1 MMQKVIVF
9 TIIIFLFVVNCV
21 SAESEVLNDKV
32 VLSGYIKDRSNG
44 ELLIGANIFFKELK
58 TGTISNFY
66 GFYSFSVE
74 PGIYNIDFV
83 YMGYKT
89 QSKRLEIKQNMN
101 LDIEL
106 IPETENIEE
115 VVVRSQKL
123 DANVRDPQMSVQK
136 LQSKDVKAVPALMGE
151 VDVIKVLQLMPGV
164 QATSEGASGFS
175 VRGGNPDQNLVLLDE
190 AIVYNAGHMLGFFS
204 VFNNDAIKDVK
215 LFKGDIPASSGGRL
229 SSLVDVRMNDGNNK
243 KIEGKGGIGLISSRL
258 TLEGPIIKDKTSFIV
273 SGRRTYADLFLP
285 LATDEAAKDSKLYF
299 YDLNAKIKHVI
310 NNNNRLYFSTYFGRD
325 VFIDVNSKMDF
336 GNQTFTLRWN
346 HVYNPKLFSNITF
359 VSSKYD
365 YKLGTSEEASEFTW
379 KSRLQDYSIK
389 LDYNYYLNPNNTI
402 SFGIQSIS
410 HQINPGTAQGE
421 GEDSMFSK
429 VEVPD
434 ANGLEHGVYV
444 ANSQKIGSRLNIKY
458 GLRLSGLQNI
468 GEGTVYEFD
477 ENFEVVNELNYKS
490 GDIFNS
496 YWGLEPRIGMS
507 YILNSTTS
515 VKSSYSKTQQYI
527 HLASNSTSTTPLD
540 VWFMSSPNIK
550 PQICDQ
556 FSAGLFRNFS
566 NNTIET
572 SVEVFY
578 KDMKNTI
585 DFKDHPDLLLNDKM
599 EGEIRTGKSWAYGA
613 EFLLKFN
620 LEKFSGWIGYTWSE
634 SWREIPEVNNG
645 KKYLSPYSH
654 DHDISLVVNHKV
666 SKRCQLGM
674 NWVYFSGAPFTAPN
688 GRMFVGGDIIP
699 LYSDRNE
706 ERMPDY
712 HRMDVS
718 FTIKNK
724 KKEGRKW
731 EGEWNF
737 SVYNIYGRKNAWSIF
752 FEQDDDNPYKATA
765 QKTYL
770 FQFVPSV
777 TYNFKF

>member
-1 MMQKVIVF
+1 MQKIIVF
-9 TIIIFLFVVNCV
+9 IIIVAFNLSNYVYANDPLV
-21 SAESEVLNDKV
+21 NDKV
-32 VLSGYIKDRSNG
+32 VLSGYIKDNNNG
-44 ELLIGANIFFKELK
+44 ELLIGASVYFKDLK
-58 TGTISNFY
+58 TGTISNLY
-66 GFYSFSVE
+66 GFYSFSVD
-74 PGIYNIDFV
+74 PGVYDIQFA

-89 QSKRLEIKQNMN
+89 ISKKLEINQNMTF
-101 LDIEL
+101 DVEL
-106 IPETENIEE
+106 SPEAENIQE
-115 VVVRSQKL
+115 VVVLSKKL
-123 DANVRDPQMSVQK
+123 DANVRDAQMSVQK

-164 QATSEGASGFS
+164 QATSEGSSGFS

-204 VFNNDAIKDVK
+204 VFNNDAIKDVQ
-215 LFKGDIPASSGGRL
+215 LYKGDIPASSGGRL

-243 KIEGKGGIGLISSRL
+243 KIEGQGGIGLISSRL
-258 TLEGPIIKDKTSFIV
+258 TLEGPIVKDKTSFIV

-285 LATDEAAKDSKLYF
+285 LAADEAAKDSKLYF
-299 YDLNAKIKHVI
+299 YDLNAKVKHTI
-310 NNNNRLYFSTYFGRD
+310 NNNNRIYFSTYFGRD
-325 VFIDVNSKMDF
+325 VFKDVNSKMDF

-346 HVYNPKLFSNITF
+346 HVYNPKLFSNVTF
-359 VSSKYD
+359 IGSKYD
-365 YKLGTSEEASEFTW
+365 YKLGTTESAAEFTW
-379 KSRLQDYSIK
+379 KSRLRDYSLK
-389 LDYNYYLNPNNTI
+389 VDYNYYLNPNNTI
-402 SFGIQSIS
+402 SFGFQSIK
-410 HQINPGTAQGE
+410 HIINPGTAQGS

-434 ANGLEHGVYV
+434 ANGLEHGIYI
-444 ANSQKIGSRLNIKY
+444 ANSQKIGSRFNVKY
-458 GLRLSGLQNI
+458 GIRFSGLQNI

-477 ENFEVVNELNYKS
+477 ENYEAVNEINYKRN
-490 GDIFNS
+490 DVFNS
-496 YWGLEPRIGMS
+496 YWGFEPRLGMS
-507 YILNSTTS
+507 YILNNTTS
-515 VKSSYSKTQQYI
+515 LKSSYSKTRQYI

-556 FSAGLFRNFS
+556 FSAGLFKNFS
-566 NNTIET
+566 DNMIES
-572 SVEVFY
+572 SVELFY

-613 EFLLKFN
+613 EFLLKFH
-620 LEKFSGWIGYTWSE
+620 LEKFNGWVGYTWSK
-634 SWREIPEVNNG
+634 SWRKIAEVNDG

-654 DHDISLVVNHKV
+654 DHDISVVLNHTLN
-666 SKRCQLGM
+666 KRCQLGF
-674 NWVYFSGAPFTAPN
+674 NWVYFTGAPFTAPN
-688 GRMFVGGDIIP
+688 GRMFVGGDIVP
-699 LYSDRNE
+699 LYSSRNE

-718 FTIKNK
+718 FTLKNK

-737 SVYNIYGRKNAWSIF
+737 SVYNLYGRKNAWSIF
-752 FEQDDDNPYKATA
+752 FEQDEDDPYKATA

>member
-1 MMQKVIVF
+1 MQKLVMFIIIIVF
-9 TIIIFLFVVNCV
+9 YCNNYVYAKDPLV
-21 SAESEVLNDKV
+21 NDKV
-32 VLSGYIKDRSNG
+32 VLSGYIKDSSNG
-44 ELLIGANIFFKELK
+44 ELLIGANVYFRDLK
-58 TGTISNFY
+58 TGTISNLY
-66 GFYSFSVE
+66 GFYSFSVD
-74 PGIYNIDFV
+74 PGIYNVDFV
-83 YMGYKT
+83 YMGYT
-89 QSKRLEIKQNMN
+89 TISKRLEINHNMT

-106 IPETENIEE
+106 NPETENIDE
-115 VVVRSQKL
+115 VVVLSKKL
-123 DANVRDPQMSVQK
+123 DANVRDAQMSVQK

-164 QATSEGASGFS
+164 QATSEGSSGFS

-204 VFNNDAIKDVK
+204 VFNNDAIKDVQ
-215 LFKGDIPASSGGRL
+215 LYKGDIPASSGGRL
-229 SSLVDVRMNDGNNK
+229 SSLVDVRMNDGSNK
-243 KIEGKGGIGLISSRL
+243 KIEGKGGVGLISSRL
-258 TLEGPIIKDKTSFIV
+258 TLEGPILKDKTSFIV
-273 SGRRTYADLFLP
+273 SGRRTYADIFLP
-285 LATDEAAKDSKLYF
+285 LATDEEAKGSKLYF
-299 YDLNAKIKHVI
+299 YDLNAKVKHTI
-310 NNNNRLYFSTYFGRD
+310 NNNNRLYLSTYFGRD
-325 VFIDVNSKMDF
+325 VFKDVNSKMDF

-346 HVYNPKLFSNITF
+346 HVFNPKLFSNVTF
-359 VSSKYD
+359 IGSKYD
-365 YKLGTSEEASEFTW
+365 YKLGTAEEASEFTW
-379 KSRLQDYSIK
+379 KSRLRDYSVKI
-389 LDYNYYLNPNNTI
+389 DFNYYLNPQNTI
-402 SFGIQSIS
+402 SFGLQSIK
-410 HQINPGTAQGE
+410 HTINPGTAQGE

-434 ANGLEHGVYV
+434 ANGLEHGLYI
-444 ANSQKIGSRLNIKY
+444 ANNQKLGSRFNLKY
-458 GLRLSGLQNI
+458 GLRVSGLQNI
-468 GEGTVYEFD
+468 GKGTVYEFD
-477 ENFEVVNELNYKS
+477 ENYEVTNELSYKR
-490 GDIFNS
+490 GEIFNT
-496 YWGLEPRIGMS
+496 YWGFEPRLGMS
-507 YILNSTTS
+507 YILNNTTS
-515 VKSSYSKTQQYI
+515 VKSSYSKTRQYI

-556 FSAGLFRNFS
+556 FSMGLFKNFS
-566 NNTIET
+566 DNTIES
-572 SVEVFY
+572 SVELFY

-613 EFLLKFN
+613 EFLVKFH
-620 LEKFSGWIGYTWSE
+620 LEKFNGWVGYTWSK
-634 SWREIPEVNNG
+634 SWRKISEINEG
-645 KKYLSPYSH
+645 EKYLSPYSH
-654 DHDISLVVNHKV
+654 DHDISVVVNRTI
-666 SKRCQLGM
+666 SKRCQLGL

-688 GRMFVGGDIIP
+688 GRMYVGGDIIP
-699 LYSDRNE
+699 LYSARNE

-737 SVYNIYGRKNAWSIF
+737 SVYNLYGRKNAWSIF
-752 FEQDDDNPYKATA
+752 FEQDDDDPYKATA

>member
-1 MMQKVIVF
+1 MQKNILF
-9 TIIIFLFVVNCV
+9 IIIFKLFFFVDIYANF
-21 SAESEVLNDKV
+21 ENLNDKV
-32 VLSGYIKDRSNG
+32 VLSGYIKDSSNG
-44 ELLIGANIFFKELK
+44 ELLIGANIYFKELK
-58 TGTISNFY
+58 TGTISNLY
-66 GFYSFSVE
+66 GFYSFSVD
-74 PGIYNIDFV
+74 PGVYQVNFV

-89 QSKRLEIKQNMN
+89 ISKRLEITQDID

-106 IPETENIEE
+106 EEETENIEE
-115 VVVRSQKL
+115 VVVLSKKL

-215 LFKGDIPASSGGRL
+215 LYKGDIPASSGGRL

-258 TLEGPIIKDKTSFIV
+258 TLEGPIIKDKTSFII
-273 SGRRTYADLFLP
+273 SGRRTYADIFLP
-285 LATDEAAKDSKLYF
+285 LVSDEEAQDSRLHF
-299 YDLNAKIKHVI
+299 YDLNVKIKHVI
-310 NNNNRLYFSTYFGRD
+310 NNHNRLYFSTYMGRD
-325 VFIDVNSKMDF
+325 VFKDVNSQIDY

-346 HVYNPKLFSNITF
+346 HVYNPKLFSNLTF
-359 VSSKYD
+359 VGSKYD
-365 YKLGTSEEASEFTW
+365 YELGTSEETSVFTW
-379 KSRLQDYSIK
+379 ESRLRDFSLK

-402 SFGIQSIS
+402 SFGFQSIS
-410 HQINPGTAQGE
+410 HKINPGTAQGK

-434 ANGLEHGVYV
+434 SRGLEHGIYV
-444 ANSQKIGSRLNIKY
+444 SNNQKIGARLNIKY
-458 GLRLSGLQNI
+458 GLRFSGLQNI

-477 ENFEVVNELNYKS
+477 NSYEAINQLNYKS

-496 YWGLEPRIGMS
+496 YWGWEPRIGMS

-515 VKSSYSKTQQYI
+515 IKSSYSKTRQYI

-540 VWFMSSPNIK
+540 VWFMSSPNVK

-556 FSAGLFRNFS
+556 FSAGLFKNFS
-566 NNTIET
+566 DHTIE
-572 SVEVFY
+572 SSIELFY

-620 LEKFSGWIGYTWSE
+620 LEKFNGWVGYTWSK
-634 SWREIPEVNNG
+634 SWRKIPEVNKG
-645 KKYLSPYSH
+645 LKYLSPYSH
-654 DHDISLVVNHKV
+654 DHDISFVLNHKINN
-666 SKRCQLGM
+666 RCQVGL
-674 NWVYFSGAPFTAPN
+674 NWVYFTGSPFTAPN
-688 GRMFVGGDIIP
+688 GRIFVGGDIVPI
-699 LYSDRNE
+699 YSARNE

-724 KKEGRKW
+724 KKEGRRW

-737 SVYNIYGRKNAWSIF
+737 SVYNLYGRKNAWSIF
-752 FEQDDDNPYKATA
+752 FEQDDKDPYKATA

-770 FQFVPSV
+770 FKFVPSV